1 MTGVMGFFI
10 LYMFIF
16 AISSLIMSLFTQDIA
31 TACSAVI
38 SSMSNVG
45 PGFGEIGPMDN
56 FANLHDFAKIFL
68 SILMMVG
75 RLEIFTVL
83 VLFSKTFWKK
93 VIPTPQDNLDLTQ
106 REVFSELRFR
116 DTSSFPFLM
125 F

>member
-1 MTGVMGFFI
+1 MKRIIHPNGIINVKYNGKSVHPNIMTGVMGFFI

-16 AISSLIMSLFTQDIA
+16 AISSLIMSLFTRDIA

-83 VLFSKTFWKK
+83 VLFSLTFWKK
-93 VIPTPQDNLDLTQ
+93 
-106 REVFSELRFR
+106 
-116 DTSSFPFLM
+116 
-125 F
+125 

>member
-1 MTGVMGFFI
+1 MKRIIHPNGIINVKYNGKSVHPNIMTGVMGFFI

-56 FANLHDFAKIFL
+56 FAYLHDFAKIFL

-93 VIPTPQDNLDLTQ
+93 
-106 REVFSELRFR
+106 
-116 DTSSFPFLM
+116 
-125 F
+125 

>member
-68 SILMMVG
+68 IHPDDGRTSGNIHGPRSI
-75 RLEIFTVL
+75 
-83 VLFSKTFWKK
+83 
-93 VIPTPQDNLDLTQ
+93 Q
-106 REVFSELRFR
+106 
-116 DTSSFPFLM
+116 
-125 F
+125 

>member
-1 MTGVMGFFI
+1 MTGVMGFII

-93 VIPTPQDNLDLTQ
+93 
-106 REVFSELRFR
+106 
-116 DTSSFPFLM
+116 
-125 F
+125 